1 MLPHELQVLGYVAR
15 THGVQGQVLVKVS
28 SQYELT
34 TDEPVFVDIQGP
46 VPFFVETVKKG
57 SGGYI
62 IQFEWIDSMEKA
74 EKLVGK
80 EFLIEAGSDEE
91 DVVDYPIIGFTMK
104 DAISGKSG
112 PIKDVRPL
120 NHHPLLI
127 VEIDGVEIM
136 IPFVEEMIVDVNEER
151 QIIEM
156 NLPEG
161 LLNL

>member
-34 TDEPVFVDIQGP
+34 TEEPVFVDIQEP
-46 VPFFVETVKKG
+46 VPFFVETLKRG

-80 EFLIEAGSDEE
+80 EVLIEAGPDDEE
-91 DVVDYPIIGFTMK
+91 ADEYPVIGFTMK
-104 DAISGKSG
+104 DATSGRSG
-112 PIKDVRPL
+112 LVKGVRPL

-127 VEIDGVEIM
+127 VEIDGQEVM
-136 IPFVEEMIVDVNEER
+136 IPFVDEMIVGVNEDDKTI
-151 QIIEM
+151 QM

-161 LLNL
+161 LLDL